1 MPCLIVLKVG
11 TMPLP
16 ELFLRS
22 GTYQRCWNYGFVTLQ
37 RLIHLHCLSEGTARV
52 VLCHLLSTAVATK
65 LEQEKELTCL
75 IVTGYGKSRKEWN
88 TADVQKASL
97 KLLQED
103 LGLQAAVLPKNQGA
117 IQVCLREADLPALC
131 GLRESEVD
139 PLL

>member
-1 MPCLIVLKVG
+1 M
-11 TMPLP
+11 
-16 ELFLRS
+16 
-22 GTYQRCWNYGFVTLQ
+22 
-37 RLIHLHCLSEGTARV
+37 
-52 VLCHLLSTAVATK
+52 LCHLLSTAVATK